1 MDKKKPYII
10 MIASQKGGVGK
21 TTIALNLAV
30 ALRYKNLRV
39 LLVDTDLES
48 ASASEQL
55 GIRTDGKGYVD
66 IVNGDT
72 DISETIFAYEPI
84 DLNIIPGS
92 PAKELTKIDPKD
104 LEKFYARLSKMEYE
118 FIIIDSPPGLFPEII
133 AKYLDDV
140 AILTTPDSI
149 SSVGS
154 SRMAMYCEKCRLE
167 HRLIINRM
175 GNSKFDLEKEEVE
188 QLFGDVAFQTIP
200 EDSIVPESVL
210 KHKPA
215 YLIDKNSY
223 FCLAIDEIA
232 RDYMLKLSGP
242 SELQG
247 PGPEPERETKPSAFE
262 KLAKWFFKPK

>member
-1 MDKKKPYII
+1 MDKRKPYII

-30 ALRYKNLRV
+30 ALRYKNLSV

-55 GIRTDGKGYVD
+55 GIRTDGKSYAD
-66 IVNGDT
+66 IVNGD
-72 DISETIFAYEPI
+72 IEINETIFAYEPI

-92 PAKELTKIDPKD
+92 PAKELAKIEPRY
-104 LEKFYARLSKMEYE
+104 LEKFYAKLSKLDYD
-118 FIIIDSPPGLFPEII
+118 FIIIDSPPGLFPDTI

-154 SRMAMYCEKCRLE
+154 SRMAMYCEKYKLE

-175 GNSKFDLEKEEVE
+175 GSSKFDLEREEVE
-188 QLFGDVAFQTIP
+188 KLFGDVAFQIVP
-200 EDSIVPESVL
+200 EDNIVPESVL

-223 FCLAIDEIA
+223 FCLAIDEMA
-232 RDYMLKLSGP
+232 RDYTLKLSGP
-242 SELQG
+242 SENSG
-247 PGPEPERETKPSAFE
+247 PGLEPERETKPGTFE
-262 KLAKWFFKPK
+262 KLARWFFRSR

>member
-1 MDKKKPYII
+1 MDKKPYII

-30 ALRYKNLRV
+30 ALRYKNLNV

-55 GIRTDGKGYVD
+55 GIRIDGRGYFDV
-66 IVNGDT
+66 VNGDA
-72 DISETIFAYEPI
+72 EVREAIFAYEPI
-84 DLNIIPGS
+84 DLHIIPGS
-92 PAKELTKIDPKD
+92 PAKELNKIEPRD
-104 LEKFYARLSKMEYE
+104 LDRFYAKLSKLEYD

-133 AKYLDDV
+133 AKYLNDV

-154 SRMAMYCEKCRLE
+154 SRMAMYCEKYKIE

-175 GNSKFDLEKEEVE
+175 GYSKFDLEREEVE
-188 QLFGDVAFQTIP
+188 QLFGDVSFQTVP
-200 EDSIVPESVL
+200 EDKIIPESVL

-215 YLIDKNSY
+215 YLIDKNAY

-232 RDYMLKLSGP
+232 RDYTLKLSGP
-242 SELQG
+242 AENRG
-247 PGPEPERETKPSAFE
+247 PGLEPDRSMEPSAFE
-262 KLAKWFFKPK
+262 KLARWFFRSR